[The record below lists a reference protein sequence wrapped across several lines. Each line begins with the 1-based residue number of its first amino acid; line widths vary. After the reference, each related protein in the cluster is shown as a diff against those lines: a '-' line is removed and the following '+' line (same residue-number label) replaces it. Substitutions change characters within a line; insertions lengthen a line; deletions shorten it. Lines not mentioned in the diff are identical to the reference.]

1 MKTNIKRTLKFIT
14 LLLSALL
21 IGTASASLYNY
32 MQITATVGVK
42 STYAVNFYEGNDTS
56 KAGGTITNNRQTVTF
71 TNMEGPNGT
80 LATYSDAVR
89 ICNNDTT
96 AAHNIKLEIESYTY
110 KGQASSNL
118 DYIKITVYDSGDT
131 EVDSLQLDPHGD
143 DGGND
148 LATAFN
154 SLDANDAWWRVQ
166 WDIFWFGNATT
177 TTSDSV
183 DITLKITVES

>member
-1 MKTNIKRTLKFIT
+1 MKPNIKKSLKFIT

-21 IGTASASLYNY
+21 IGTASASIYNY

-42 STYAVNFYEGNDTS
+42 GTYVVNFYEGNDTS
-56 KAGGTITNNRQTVTF
+56 SAGGTITNNRQTVTF

-96 AAHNIKLEIESYTY
+96 AAHNIKLEIESHTY
-110 KGQASSNL
+110 NGQASSNL

-131 EVDSLQLDPHGD
+131 EVDSLQLDPHSD
-143 DGGND
+143 DGGDD

-154 SLDANDAWWRVQ
+154 SLDANHAWWRVQ
-166 WDIFWFGNATT
+166 WDILWFGNATA
-177 TTSDSV
+177 SDSV

>member
-1 MKTNIKRTLKFIT
+1 MKTNIKKTLKFIT

-56 KAGGTITNNRQTVTF
+56 KAGGTITNNRQTITF

-89 ICNNDTT
+89 ICNNDT
-96 AAHNIKLEIESYTY
+96 AAHNIKLEIESSTY
-110 KGQASSNL
+110 NGQAQSNL
-118 DYIKITVYDSGDT
+118 DYINITIYDSGDT
-131 EVDSLQLDPHGD
+131 AVDSLQLDPHGD
-143 DGGND
+143 DGGD
-148 LATAFN
+148 ISATAFN
-154 SLDANDAWWRVQ
+154 SLNANDAWWRVQ
-166 WDIFWFGNATT
+166 WDILWFGNA